1 LSLISRR
8 QFSAEYKLQILQLV
22 DANPEGAQVG
32 ELLRREGLYWS
43 HLRDWR
49 RQRDEGMLS
58 GLQPKKRGKKP
69 KEINPLARRVAELE
83 AKNRKLEKRLEEAQ
97 IIIEFQKKV
106 ADVLGI
112 PLKRPESE
120 ERD

>member
-1 LSLISRR
+1 
-8 QFSAEYKLQILQLV
+8 
-22 DANPEGAQVG
+22 
-32 ELLRREGLYWS
+32 
-43 HLRDWR
+43 
-49 RQRDEGMLS
+49 MLS